1 MKKFTLHWQIL
12 LAIILGALYGL
23 YLTDYVSY
31 IGWMGDIFMRALKL
45 LIIPLLLTSI
55 TSGIANIGSSGQLG
69 KLGLKTFSY
78 YVITSLCAI
87 ITGLLIVNAL
97 KPGVGVDLGFVEPV
111 KELAAAK
118 ESFGST
124 LKNIIPENIFVAF
137 VKSKMLP
144 IIFFSILLGFFIT
157 KISTKHKEFFITATN
172 AGFELMMNVTH
183 FIIKFT
189 PYGVFGIVA
198 VVVARQAGD
207 TTALLKTA
215 NRLGVYMVAVLAGLC
230 IHAIIVLPLIL
241 KLVGKINPFTHFQ
254 ALTTPL
260 LTAFSTSSSS
270 ATLPSTLEAVE
281 KKIRSF

>member
-1 MKKFTLHWQIL
+1 
-12 LAIILGALYGL
+12 
-23 YLTDYVSY
+23 
-31 IGWMGDIFMRALKL
+31 
-45 LIIPLLLTSI
+45 
-55 TSGIANIGSSGQLG
+55 
-69 KLGLKTFSY
+69 
-78 YVITSLCAI
+78 
-87 ITGLLIVNAL
+87 
-97 KPGVGVDLGFVEPV
+97 
-111 KELAAAK
+111 
-118 ESFGST
+118 
-124 LKNIIPENIFVAF
+124 
-137 VKSKMLP
+137 
-144 IIFFSILLGFFIT
+144 
-157 KISTKHKEFFITATN
+157 
-172 AGFELMMNVTH
+172 MMNVTH

-281 KKIRSF
+281 KKSGVSNKVSSLVLPLGATINMDGTALYECVAAMFIAQAYSIELTFFSTDYCRNNGLTCFYRSCRDPNGWSGNDFSNFDCCWLTIRRSRFDISR